1 MSTQY
6 KLVKKKNPSNKSAAP
21 KWYAVPRS
29 STPMDEEATTRA
41 ATQDT
46 TFSDVELGAS
56 SKLIARFV
64 LGQLLNGQRARI
76 PGLGTFRL
84 TFGSEGVENIDDF
97 DANTMIRNARITFL
111 PDAKIRAN
119 LLRDLRFENAG
130 VMEDK
135 VDYASVRSYKQA
147 KGLLPD
153 GPGTGGT
160 PGGGEDPMG

>member
-1 MSTQY
+1 MATSYTLQR
-6 KLVKKKNPSNKSAAP
+6 KRNPKDKNAP
-21 KWYAVPRS
+21 QKWYAVPRS
-29 STPMDEEATTRA
+29 STPMDEDATTRT

-64 LGQLLNGQRARI
+64 LAQLLNGQRARI
-76 PGLGTFRL
+76 PGLGTFRV

-111 PDAKIRAN
+111 PDAKMRAN

-130 VMEDK
+130 VVEDK
-135 VDYASVRSYKQA
+135 VDYANIRSYKQA

-153 GPGTGGT
+153 N
-160 PGGGEDPMG
+160 PGGGEDPENPLE